1 MIEMQLPDKAFAAY
15 MLQTV
20 AGLCFIQKDGVPFWQ
35 SPLLMESGLVRHGFS
50 TRLGGISTG
59 PYASMN
65 LSVTRMENKEEV
77 QQNYEIALRSLGIHK
92 SDTVLVDGVHG
103 VNIRSVGT
111 QHKGDGLIK
120 PYENGSENFDGM
132 VTDTPGIAL
141 VTIHADCTPLF
152 VLDPKN
158 AAIGL
163 CHAGWRG
170 TVDGM
175 GAHMVSKMR
184 ETFNSDP
191 QDLLCMIGPHIGA
204 CCFEVHEDVAQRFH
218 DAFPG
223 FGGIQQAQ
231 DAGKYRVDLTL
242 AMAYQLFCSGVPAH
256 HVNIAHLC
264 TCCNETL
271 FHSYRRDGL
280 TCGAMASFLQLK
292 NP

>member
-1 MIEMQLPDKAFAAY
+1 MIDLQLPDNRFAAY

-20 AGLCFIQKDGVPFWQ
+20 AGLCFSQKEGVSFWQ
-35 SPLLMESGLVRHGFS
+35 SPLLLQAGLVNHGFS
-50 TRLGGISTG
+50 TRFGGISTG

-65 LSVTRMENKEEV
+65 LSVTRMENLKEV
-77 QQNYEIALRSLGIHK
+77 QQNYDIALGSLGIQK

-103 VNIRSVGT
+103 VNIKRVGM

-120 PYENGSENFDGM
+120 PYEEGGENFDGM
-132 VTDTPGIAL
+132 VTDIPGIAL

-152 VLDPKN
+152 VLDLKK

-175 GAHMVSKMR
+175 GLQMVSKMR
-184 ETFNSDP
+184 QAFGSEP
-191 QDLLCMIGPHIGA
+191 EDLLCVIGPHIGA
-204 CCFEVHEDVAQRFH
+204 CCFEVHEDVAQRFR

-223 FGGIQQAQ
+223 FGGIQPAA
-231 DAGKYRVDLTL
+231 DAGKYNVDLTL
-242 AMAYQLFCSGVPAH
+242 AMAFQLFCAGVTAH

-264 TCCNETL
+264 TCCNEAL

-280 TCGAMASFLQLK
+280 TCGAMASFLQINTL
-292 NP
+292 